1 MLAVLAAACGAM
13 LLLWILSGFLPTR
26 NIAMPE
32 YTVVETKQDY
42 EIRRYEAYIVAE
54 TRREGN
60 PAEAVSDG
68 FNELFRY
75 ISGNNASSSKISM
88 TAPVFRSPEQRGTK
102 IPMTAPVFRQG
113 EGTASVIA
121 FVMPPG
127 STLEELPRPKSPS
140 VKLRVVAPHKVAV
153 ITFSGYATEEAIAE
167 KTALLVNALRR
178 DGVAIRSAA
187 RIALYNPPWTPPFM
201 RRNEVIVEIQ

>member
-1 MLAVLAAACGAM
+1 MLAVLAAACGTM
-13 LLLWILSGFLPTR
+13 LLLWILSGYLPTR
-26 NIAMPE
+26 NIDMPG

-42 EIRRYEAYIVAE
+42 EIRRYDAYIVAE

-68 FNELFRY
+68 FSELFRY
-75 ISGNNASSSKISM
+75 ISGNNVGSSLISM

-102 IPMTAPVFRQG
+102 IPMTAPVLRQG
-113 EGTASVIA
+113 EGSSSVIA

-127 STLEELPRPKSPS
+127 STLEELPRPTSPS
-140 VKLRVVAPHKVAV
+140 VTLRPVDAHTVAV
-153 ITFSGYATEEAIAE
+153 VTFSGYATEEAIAE
-167 KTALLVNALRR
+167 KTELLLNALRR
-178 DGVAIRSAA
+178 DGVAARSAA

-201 RRNEVIVEIQ
+201 RRNEVMVDID